1 MARSFFLP
9 PLLPSFFFFVS
20 PHTFIL
26 RLFCKRDEKHISL
39 FCSLPECEKLA
50 IKCSMCVYYL
60 YDGEMMNLLDIP
72 ASTEDLNVLYHSILL
87 YVCVCLD
94 VVKVERHGG

>member
-1 MARSFFLP
+1 
-9 PLLPSFFFFVS
+9 
-20 PHTFIL
+20 
-26 RLFCKRDEKHISL
+26 
-39 FCSLPECEKLA
+39 
-50 IKCSMCVYYL
+50 MCVYYL